1 VLLKLNRLA
10 IYAWGVLLYNIAV
23 IVWGAYVRS
32 SRSGDGCGS
41 HWPDCNGQIIPTAPE
56 LKTIIEFTHRVTS
69 GIALLMVVVL
79 LIWSHRFYQKK
90 HPVRLGSKL
99 SMLFMLFEAAVGAA
113 LVLFSLVA
121 DNASIARA
129 MFMSVH
135 LVNTFLLLGALTL
148 TAWWASGG
156 PMIRLKAKPLLT
168 FGMLFSLIGVT
179 LLGAS
184 GAVAALGDT
193 LFPSQTLEQ
202 ALKSDLS
209 ATAHF
214 LIRLRILHPFI
225 AVITIGFSLAL
236 VISTLLQAQTSL
248 WAKRFCLAY
257 ITLACLQVILG
268 LINVYLLAPTYLQLI
283 HLLVADLVWI
293 FLVLSAANVLVADWQ
308 TNLDPQRAY
317 LEHNAASTV

>member
-1 VLLKLNRLA
+1 MLIKLNKLA
-10 IYAWGVLLYNIAV
+10 VYAWGVLLYNIGV

-41 HWPDCNGQIIPTAPE
+41 HWPDCNGEIIPTAPE
-56 LKTIIEFTHRVTS
+56 LKTIIEFTHRITS

-79 LIWSHRFYQKK
+79 LVWSHRFYQKK
-90 HPVRLGSKL
+90 HPVRLGAKL
-99 SMLFMLFEAAVGAA
+99 SMFFMFMEAAVGAA
-113 LVLFSLVA
+113 LVLFRLVA

-135 LVNTFLLLGALTL
+135 LVNTFLLLGTLAL

-156 PMIRLKAKPLLT
+156 QIIRLKAKPLLS
-168 FGMLFSLIGVT
+168 FGMLFSLLGVV

-193 LFPSQTLEQ
+193 LFPAHTLEQ

-209 ATAHF
+209 TTAHF
-214 LIRLRILHPFI
+214 LIRLRIFHPVI
-225 AVITIGFSLAL
+225 AVITVGFSIAL
-236 VISTLLQAQTSL
+236 VIFAVSQYQTTT
-248 WAKRFCLAY
+248 WAKRFGLAY
-257 ITLACLQVILG
+257 IGFACLQIMLG
-268 LINVYLLAPTYLQLI
+268 LTNVYLLAPTWLQLV

-293 FLVLSAANVLVADWQ
+293 FLVLSAASTLITDWQ
-308 TNLDPQRAY
+308 ANLEPQPQY
-317 LEHNAASTV
+317 VGQNILSKI

>member
-1 VLLKLNRLA
+1 MLLKLNKLA
-10 IYAWGVLLYNIAV
+10 IYAWGVLFYNIGV

-41 HWPDCNGQIIPTAPE
+41 HWPDCNGEIIPTAPE
-56 LKTIIEFTHRVTS
+56 LKTIIEFTHRLTS
-69 GIALLMVVVL
+69 GLALLMVVVL
-79 LIWSHRFYQKK
+79 LVWSHRFFQKK
-90 HPVRLGSKL
+90 HPARLGAKL
-99 SMLFMLFEAAVGAA
+99 SMLFMLLEAAVGAA
-113 LVLFSLVA
+113 IVLFSLVA

-135 LVNTFLLLGALTL
+135 LVNTFLLLGTLTL

-156 PMIRLKAKPLLT
+156 QMIRLGVKPLLT
-168 FGMLFSLIGVT
+168 VGLLFSLIGVT

-225 AVITIGFSLAL
+225 AVITVGFSIALVIFTLLQYQTSSWAKGFSLAYVGL
-236 VISTLLQAQTSL
+236 SSLQ
-248 WAKRFCLAY
+248 
-257 ITLACLQVILG
+257 IILG
-268 LINVYLLAPTYLQLI
+268 LINVYLLAPTWLQLV

-293 FLVLSAANVLVADWQ
+293 SLVLATANILIADWQ
-308 TNLDPQRAY
+308 TSLEPQAEY
-317 LEHNAASTV
+317 LRQKPISVT